1 MAKVSEFF
9 SMDLNNPNW
18 DVLFLFRNWRALE
31 LIQTDWTQL
40 PDAPVDSVI
49 WAEYRQQLRD
59 LPSVADFA
67 NAELP
72 TRPQ

>member
-1 MAKVSEFF
+1 MKISEFF
-9 SMDLNNPNW
+9 ANELNES
-18 DVLFLFRNWRALE
+18 DIDIKKIFRNWRHLE
-31 LIQTDWTQL
+31 LTQTDWTQL
-40 PDAPVDSVI
+40 PDAPIDSAN